1 MKRIFILILFII
13 GLTFNTQAKI
23 SVLTV
28 GISEYPENSGW
39 NRLNAAND
47 IDLISSLSDNVIV
60 LENNKATYNEIHK
73 ALNILT
79 NKIESGDTVI
89 VHFSGHGQ
97 QIVANNSKEID
108 GLDEALI
115 PFDAFKEESSTY
127 KGQNHFRDDDFGTKI
142 ETLRAKTGPSG
153 IVIAV
158 IDACHSD
165 SMDKDA
171 DEDSQLKYRGT
182 DEIFGTKGLNT
193 REIQEL
199 KDRYFN
205 QEENTILAKEDKLSD
220 VIFISACGTHQ
231 RNYEIEI
238 GSNSYG
244 SLSYYFYKSY
254 IEKGFGNL
262 PVFLSYLYDSMT
274 SDKVMKFHGQEPV
287 IRNTIGW
294 QKPNKNPPPPPDPLE
309 TPPGDGLTPL
319 AIIGISLGGLLI
331 ITLVF
336 YLLWK
341 QKRK

>member
-1 MKRIFILILFII
+1 MKGIFILILFII
-13 GLTFNTQAKI
+13 GLTFNIQAKI
-23 SVLTV
+23 RVLTV
-28 GISEYPENSGW
+28 GISEYPEKSGW

-47 IDLISSLSDNVIV
+47 VDLISSISDNVIA
-60 LENNKATYNEIHK
+60 LENNKATYNEINK
-73 ALNILT
+73 ALNILI
-79 NKIESGDTVI
+79 NKIEYGDTVI

-115 PFDAFKEESSTY
+115 PFDAFKEESSNY
-127 KGQNHFRDDDFGTKI
+127 RGQNHFRDDDFGAKLEI
-142 ETLRAKTGPSG
+142 LRAKTGPSG

-171 DEDSQLKYRGT
+171 DDTGQIKYRGT
-182 DEIFGTKGLNT
+182 DEIFGVKGLNPK
-193 REIQEL
+193 EIQEL
-199 KDRYFN
+199 KDKYFN
-205 QEENTILAKEDKLSD
+205 QEENTVLAKEDKLSD
-220 VIFISACGTHQ
+220 VVFISACGTHQ

-238 GSNSYG
+238 GPSTYG

-254 IEKGFGNL
+254 IEKGLDNL
-262 PVFLSYLYDSMT
+262 PVFLTYLYDSMT

-294 QKPNKNPPPPPDPLE
+294 QKAKAKEPIIIDPPEP
-309 TPPGDGLTPL
+309 PPGDGLTPL

-331 ITLVF
+331 IAIVF
-336 YLLWK
+336 YFLWK
-341 QKRK
+341 RKRK

>member
-1 MKRIFILILFII
+1 MKRIFFLILFII
-13 GLTFNTQAKI
+13 GLTFNTQSKI
-23 SVLTV
+23 RVLTI
-28 GISEYPENSGW
+28 GISEYPEKSGW

-60 LENNKATYNEIHK
+60 LENNKATYNEINK

-79 NKIESGDTVI
+79 NKIESGDTIV

-115 PFDAFKEESSTY
+115 PFDALKEENSTY
-127 KGQNHFRDDDFGTKI
+127 KGQNHFRDDDFGAKI
-142 ETLRAKTGPSG
+142 ENLRAKTGPSG

-165 SMDKDA
+165 SMDKNA
-171 DEDSQLKYRGT
+171 DEEGQLKYRGT
-182 DEIFGTKGLNT
+182 DEIFGVKGLNP

-199 KDRYFN
+199 KDKYFN

-220 VIFISACGTHQ
+220 VVFISACGTHQ

-238 GSNSYG
+238 GSSTYG

-294 QKPNKNPPPPPDPLE
+294 QKPKAKEPIIIDPPEPHSCDE
-309 TPPGDGLTPL
+309 LTPIE
-319 AIIGISLGGLLI
+319 IIGISLGGIFI
-331 ITLVF
+331 IAIVF
-336 YLLWK
+336 YFLWK
-341 QKRK
+341 RKRK